1 MMRLL
6 FELLTKDGY
15 GLPLLLFAMAD
26 DIETSLP
33 ELIEREIRDLNGRH
47 AVDGSSYTL
56 NSEPAHHL

>member
-6 FELLTKDGY
+6 FDLLTKDGY

-33 ELIEREIRDLNGRH
+33 EMIEREIRSVEWDKDV
-47 AVDGSSYTL
+47 VDGSF
-56 NSEPAHHL
+56 